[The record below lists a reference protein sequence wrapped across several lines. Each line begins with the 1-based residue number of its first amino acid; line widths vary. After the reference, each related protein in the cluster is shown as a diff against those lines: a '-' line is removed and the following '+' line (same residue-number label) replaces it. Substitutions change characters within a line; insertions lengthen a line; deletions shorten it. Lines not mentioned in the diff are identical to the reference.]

1 MTSIPHVP
9 TAAAPAGR
17 AARTTAAGGG
27 RRVTDAPT
35 RLFHALFAASF
46 FGAYLTSEGE
56 AWRALHITLGY
67 TMAGLLAFRLVYGLV
82 GPRQARLVLWWRRA
96 AAVRH
101 AFVGWMPVAV
111 LGVMALVVP
120 LVLTGYATY
129 NDWGD
134 TLGGDWIEDVHAFIG
149 NTVLALVLVHV
160 ALIVLWSVQ
169 RRRNLARQMWNG
181 RSPTPGAGPDLVTHD
196 RRGWAALM
204 LVAVLAFG
212 AWQWQQFPNGLL
224 PGAEGNGHAAGPGGN
239 GSRGDPDGERVG
251 PHAEARNGR
260 DGRDDDD

>member
-9 TAAAPAGR
+9 TGAAPAGPG
-17 AARTTAAGGG
+17 ARTAPAAAG

-35 RLFHALFAASF
+35 RMFHALFATSF
-46 FGAYLTSEGE
+46 IGAYLTSEGE

-111 LGVMALVVP
+111 LGLMALVVP

-134 TLGGDWIEDVHAFIG
+134 TLGGDWIEDAHAFIG

-169 RRRNLARQMWNG
+169 RRRNLARPMWNG
-181 RSPTPGAGPDLVTHD
+181 RSPMTGAGPDLVTHD

-204 LVAVLAFG
+204 VVAVLAFG

-224 PGAEGNGHAAGPGGN
+224 PAAEGALHEAGPGGT
-239 GSRGDPDGERVG
+239 GGRGEGNGERTSAH
-251 PHAEARNGR
+251 PASQN
-260 DGRDDDD
+260 GRDDDD